1 MKSSFS
7 LELNDSQTRRSNRK
21 YLWLLLVLSLAVAS
35 YFVLPKIITSTPKD
49 KPEEQSR
56 VTTKEQI
63 IKTIALPDVKNMKE
77 M

>member
-7 LELNDSQTRRSNRK
+7 LEFNDSQTHRRNRK
-21 YLWLLLVLSLAVAS
+21 RLWFLLVLSLAVAS
-35 YFVLPKIITSTPKD
+35 YFLLPNIITFTPKD

-56 VTTKEQI
+56 ATREQI
-63 IKTIALPDVKNMKE
+63 IKTIELPNVKNMKE